1 MNLTRKVL
9 KFKAN
14 YDKRAKKVFDKRA
27 LVGVLSLAVL
37 TKSIPLL
44 WIVGDA
50 ILSWKLY
57 KKQNQQEHAL
67 RWARLGVGL
76 TWFTGVL
83 NPTVA
88 GFLLVVDGV
97 YSIFRYRRYNVTKSF
112 VEDVP
117 RLARIGV
124 GFVIM
129 AALPMTLPSLGIL

>member
-1 MNLTRKVL
+1 MDLTKKFK

-14 YDKRAKKVFDKRA
+14 YDKRSTKVFDKKTGVA
-27 LVGVLSLAVL
+27 VLSLVVL
-37 TKSIPLL
+37 AKSLPFA
-44 WIVGDA
+44 WIVSDA

-57 KKQNQQEHAL
+57 KKQSQQEHAL
-67 RWARLGVGL
+67 RWARLGVGI

-88 GFLLVVDGV
+88 GFLLVVDGI
-97 YSIFRYRRYNVTKSF
+97 YSIFRYRRYKITKSF

-124 GFVIM
+124 GFIIM
-129 AALPMTLPSLGIL
+129 AALPLTLPSMGIL

>member
-1 MNLTRKVL
+1 MNLTRKIR

-14 YDKRAKKVFDKRA
+14 YDKRAEKVFDRKS
-27 LVGVLSLAVL
+27 LVGVMSLAVL

-57 KKQNQQEHAL
+57 RRQNHQEHAL
-67 RWARLGVGL
+67 RWARLGVGI

-88 GFLLVVDGV
+88 GFLLIVDGA
-97 YSIFRYRRYNVTKSF
+97 YSIFRYRRYNITKSF

-124 GFVIM
+124 GFMIM
-129 AALPMTLPSLGIL
+129 AALPLTLPSMGIL